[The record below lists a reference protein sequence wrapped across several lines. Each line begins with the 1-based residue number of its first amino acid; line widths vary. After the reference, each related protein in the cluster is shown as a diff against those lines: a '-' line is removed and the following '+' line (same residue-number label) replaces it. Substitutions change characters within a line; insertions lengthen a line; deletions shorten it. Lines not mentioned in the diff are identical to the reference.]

1 MSTTG
6 VEENMEFPQ
15 SEFNINIMELP
26 REKSVLH
33 QIKEELEA
41 ENSPRSTMMN
51 NIVRGRNDV
60 DSQN

>member
-15 SEFNINIMELP
+15 SEFNINIMELS
-26 REKSVLH
+26 REKSMLH

-41 ENSPRSTMMN
+41 ENSPRSTMINKIFM
-51 NIVRGRNDV
+51 GRNDV